1 MRSRLSLVVWLSAV
15 LLFTP
20 GTVFGQIADNA
31 GLYCT
36 TGLIPDGYIDFSG
49 MPAAPI
55 LASGVTSVPVTATLP
70 VHGVPGLTVSVT
82 IPALNT
88 VGGSGPG
95 PVPLYTVNG
104 GTLQLNGVPAENAST
119 PTILVLNFS
128 QSINGVGLD
137 METIGRFTYNYT
149 LQVGTTPSVGPVT
162 FATTAN
168 GNTLEFQQPQE
179 QSLQI
184 VGLNTAFPT
193 AAVLF
198 SGVEFFNGITLS
210 NIRVRSAS
218 APDPSK
224 AVPTNGLQQW
234 LRADTANTLGGTWKD
249 QSGNGHD
256 ATPGTVS
263 PLFTV
268 GGHNCQPTYAFTG
281 NAYFNFDLPIA
292 GWNEMTVF
300 MVARAAKDPPAGSY
314 FSNNSA
320 MLWTENQFWGN
331 TFVSPYQTN
340 VSARFGTTQV
350 GNNLFYARPG
360 SGIGQDFTSTR
371 AVHDNGTDSLYVN
384 GRRVFRQTGKLSAL
398 GGVSGAGTIGEGFNH
413 TFFNGDIS
421 EILVYNRVL
430 SANEATA
437 VENYLAQKYG
447 LH

>member
-1 MRSRLSLVVWLSAV
+1 
-15 LLFTP
+15 
-20 GTVFGQIADNA
+20 
-31 GLYCT
+31 
-36 TGLIPDGYIDFSG
+36 

-55 LASGVTSVPVTATLP
+55 LSSGTTSVPVTATLP
-70 VHGVPGLTVSVT
+70 VNGVPGLTVSVT
-82 IPALNT
+82 IPPLT
-88 VGGSGPG
+88 TSGGSG

-104 GTLQLNGVPAENAST
+104 GTLHLNALPASNAST

-128 QSINGVGLD
+128 QSINGAGLD
-137 METIGRFTYNYT
+137 MEANGRFTYNYT
-149 LQVGTTPSVGPVT
+149 LQVGTTPSVGPVI
-162 FATTAN
+162 FATTAS
-168 GNTLEFQQPQE
+168 GYTLDFFGPQA
-179 QSLQI
+179 QSLEI
-184 VGLNTAFPT
+184 VGLGTSFPT

-198 SGVEFFNGITLS
+198 SGGEFFNGITLS

-218 APDPSK
+218 APDLSK

-234 LRADTANTLGGTWKD
+234 LRADTANISGGTWKD
-249 QSGNGHD
+249 QSGTGHD
-256 ATPGTVS
+256 ATPGTVA
-263 PLFTV
+263 PLLSA

-281 NAYFNFDLPIA
+281 NAYFDFNLPIA
-292 GWNEMTVF
+292 GWNQMTVF
-300 MVARAAKDPPAGSY
+300 MVARAATNPPAGSY
-314 FSNNSA
+314 YSDNSA

-350 GNNLFYARPG
+350 GNNLFYVRPG
-360 SGIGQDFTSTR
+360 SGIGEDFTSTR

-398 GGVSGAGTIGEGFNH
+398 GGVSGAGTIGEGINH

-430 SANEATA
+430 SAEEATA
-437 VENYLAQKYG
+437 VEDYLAQKYG